1 MSSVELPLTQ
11 ASNQA
16 GEQLLAARA
25 DFRTDVSPNSEDNEP
40 AMPKAY
46 RRSYLSEKKIKEAG
60 SICGTRLELTVYCL
74 ENNFTRKTL

>member
-11 ASNQA
+11 ASNQV

-25 DFRTDVSPNSEDNEP
+25 DFRTDVSPDSEDNEP

-60 SICGTRLELTVYCL
+60 SICDTRLEFLFYI
-74 ENNFTRKTL
+74 

>member
-25 DFRTDVSPNSEDNEP
+25 DFRTDVSPDSEDNEP

-60 SICGTRLELTVYCL
+60 STCDTRLEFA
-74 ENNFTRKTL
+74 NIF